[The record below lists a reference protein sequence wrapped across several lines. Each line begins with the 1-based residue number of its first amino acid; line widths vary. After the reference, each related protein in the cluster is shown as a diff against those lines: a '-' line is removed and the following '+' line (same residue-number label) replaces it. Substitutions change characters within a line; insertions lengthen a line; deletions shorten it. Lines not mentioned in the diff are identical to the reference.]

1 MVSSLLLSLGNNN
14 KAMKEIKLL
23 EEQIDKLKLK
33 DFDLE
38 AWKQY
43 TIVLLARIFGD
54 NNQKIQ
60 QIEKIE
66 YDYSSWALRDTSGK
80 SSYLDTCKKLGKEI
94 LMASIDELNAFGLP
108 DLSKPLQNQVP
119 VEILISAL
127 EDDLKVS
134 QFKNLKSIINA
145 EKSTDEKEKEIKELL
160 KDIDKEG
167 ALNIVLN
174 ILSNPDLKGK
184 F

>member
-1 MVSSLLLSLGNNN
+1 
-14 KAMKEIKLL
+14 MKEIKLL
-23 EEQIDKLKLK
+23 EEQVDKLKLK

-66 YDYSSWALRDTSGK
+66 YDYSSWALRDTSGS
-80 SSYLDTCKKLGKEI
+80 SSYLETCKKLGKEI
-94 LMASIDELNAFGLP
+94 LLASIDELKTFGLP
-108 DLSKPLQNQVP
+108 DLSKPSQNHVP
-119 VEILISAL
+119 VDVIINAL

-134 QFKNLKSIINA
+134 QFRKLKSIINM
-145 EKSTDEKEKEIKELL
+145 EKSIEERQKEIKEML
-160 KDIDKEG
+160 KDLDQDG

-174 ILSNPDLKGK
+174 ILSSPDLKGK

>member
-1 MVSSLLLSLGNNN
+1 
-14 KAMKEIKLL
+14 MKEIKLL
-23 EEQIDKLKLK
+23 EEQINKLKLK

-54 NNQKIQ
+54 NNQKIR

-66 YDYSSWALRDTSGK
+66 YDYSSWALRDTSGS
-80 SSYLDTCKKLGKEI
+80 SSYLETCKKLGKEI
-94 LMASIDELNAFGLP
+94 LQASVDELKTFGLP
-108 DLSKPLQNQVP
+108 DLNQPSQDHVP
-119 VEILISAL
+119 VNVLINAL

-134 QFKNLKSIINA
+134 QFRKLKSIVNT
-145 EKSTDEKEKEIKELL
+145 EKSTEDKQKEIKELL
-160 KDIDKEG
+160 KDLQKEDI
-167 ALNIVLN
+167 LNIVLKV
-174 ILSNPDLKGK
+174 LSNPELTGK

>member
-1 MVSSLLLSLGNNN
+1 
-14 KAMKEIKLL
+14 MKEIKLL

-66 YDYSSWALRDTSGK
+66 YDYSSWALRDTSGS
-80 SSYLDTCKKLGKEI
+80 SSYLETCKKLGKEI
-94 LMASIDELNAFGLP
+94 LQASIDELKTFGLP
-108 DLSKPLQNQVP
+108 DLNKSSQNHVP
-119 VEILISAL
+119 VEVLINAL

-134 QFKNLKSIINA
+134 QFRKLKSIINV
-145 EKSTDEKEKEIKELL
+145 EKSIEEKQKEIKELL
-160 KDIDKEG
+160 KDLDKDG
-167 ALNIVLN
+167 ALNVLFN
-174 ILSNPDLKGK
+174 ILSSHDLKGK